1 MNLEEAI
8 RQGTFERDP
17 VKSGELQQLLAALTR
32 RLDDARRPQ
41 NHPDTQLDQVYLAI
55 LTCALAA
62 LRNEGIRPTDPS
74 ACQPEIL
81 DTLENTLGVD
91 PMRVD
96 AFQRLRQLRGKAIRE
111 GVLVAPREVAAGIE
125 EAIWLAE
132 RLQRWLEDQDRVAPL
147 AS

>member
-1 MNLEEAI
+1 MNLEEGIQRGIFA
-8 RQGTFERDP
+8 REP
-17 VKSGELQQLLAALTR
+17 AKAGELQQLLAALTR

-62 LRNEGIRPTDPS
+62 LRNEGVRPVDPGV
-74 ACQPEIL
+74 CQPEIL
-81 DTLENTLGVD
+81 DSLEDTLHLE
-91 PMRVD
+91 
-96 AFQRLRQLRGKAIRE
+96 RLRIDTCQRIRELRGRAIRE
-111 GVLVAPREVAAGIE
+111 GVLVAPRDVAAGLE

-147 AS
+147 PN